1 MKYVAL
7 TLLLILGVKSTFSQ
21 HWKFLVDLN
30 KKEYFLTNKHYFHR
44 YDSTG
49 YSRVYYSNNE
59 DDTSDTMKIY
69 LWNLTEN
76 PNLPMYETFENFTRN
91 NQLVEIPQLDPSELT
106 YQVIF
111 KDSIK
116 IMEYPCGNAT
126 NAVEVLK
133 YRYSTSIYY
142 KKQLLF
148 EQNYISSNSS
158 RFWNTETEL
167 VNLKKKSL
175 VFVDYKN
182 NKIYSILE
190 NLKIIDLKRLR

>member
-7 TLLLILGVKSTFSQ
+7 TLLLILSVKSTFSQ
-21 HWKFLVDLN
+21 SCKFLVDLN
-30 KKEYFLTNKHYFHR
+30 RKEYFLSSKHYFHF

-76 PNLPMYETFENFTRN
+76 PNLPMFETFENFTRN
-91 NQLVEIPQLDPSELT
+91 NHLVEIPKLNPSELT
-106 YQVIF
+106 YKVVFQ
-111 KDSIK
+111 DSIK

-133 YRYSTSIYY
+133 YRYSTSIYF
-142 KKQLLF
+142 KKQLLY
-148 EQNYISSNSS
+148 EQNYISSNSG

-182 NKIYSILE
+182 KKIYSLLE
-190 NLKIIDLKRLR
+190 NLKIIDLKSLR